1 MGINSITGKVINS
14 GVKKFLVNKLEFA
27 RKEPVQFAAD
37 MMVLSLVS
45 KDAVNCVM
53 YTYQSYNNKK
63 IPEENRIFCAAL
75 DFVQGLL
82 NIGTQ
87 LFAASVI
94 KKHLTPMMF
103 KSLIENKLLYTL
115 SEEYSKQLVKKLP
128 NVKIKDIEK
137 EVQTHLGENSMMHK
151 ATKGGFELLMT
162 LLATTALCKRTLVP
176 LIATPIASRIK
187 CKLMNGSTS
196 ATQNNNNAATGF
208 PPMASVIAQN
218 NANALQPLNLS
229 VVSMDKFKEKINVN
243 A

>member
-37 MMVLSLVS
+37 MMVLSLIS

-94 KKHLTPMMF
+94 KKHLTPNLF
-103 KSLIENKLLYTL
+103 KKLISNKLSQQL
-115 SEEYSKQLVKKLP
+115 SSTYAKQLTEKLP
-128 NVKIKDIEK
+128 GVGVKNIEK
-137 EVQTHLGENSMMHK
+137 EVKKHLGSSNEIHK
-151 ATKGGFELLMT
+151 SAKGGFELIVT

-187 CKLMNGSTS
+187 SKLMNGSTS
-196 ATQNNNNAATGF
+196 ATQNNNAAPGLQADAAT
-208 PPMASVIAQN
+208 ITQN
-218 NANALQPLNLS
+218 KNNTVQPLNLS